1 MRISLP
7 PDVSPGAGIPNS
19 ASRSIDTPLPVDF
32 WSVLRYSLV
41 VSSLMIGQ
49 TISHYHVVAKLGEGG
64 MGAVYRA
71 EDRILNREVALK
83 FLPPSLAALPD
94 ARTRLLKEAQAASR
108 LNHPNIATIYE
119 LNLAGDQPFISMEL
133 VSGRTLK
140 DLLQHSA
147 LQPTTFPSV
156 ARGIAEGLLEAH
168 SRGVFHHD
176 IKPANVMLDSRSCVK
191 ILDFG
196 LSELVRMDRA
206 AEESEETYIT
216 RTSTE
221 NLRGGTVG

>member
-1 MRISLP
+1 
-7 PDVSPGAGIPNS
+7 
-19 ASRSIDTPLPVDF
+19 
-32 WSVLRYSLV
+32 
-41 VSSLMIGQ
+41 
-49 TISHYHVVAKLGEGG
+49 

-71 EDRILNREVALK
+71 EDLILNREVALK
-83 FLPPSLAALPD
+83 FLPSSLAALPE
-94 ARTRLLKEAQAASR
+94 ARARLLKEAQMASR

-119 LNLAGDQPFISMEL
+119 LNLAEDQPFISMEL

-147 LQPTTFPSV
+147 VHPTTFPSI

-196 LSELVRMDRA
+196 LSELIRMDRGPGNRKR
-206 AEESEETYIT
+206 Y
-216 RTSTE
+216 
-221 NLRGGTVG
+221 V